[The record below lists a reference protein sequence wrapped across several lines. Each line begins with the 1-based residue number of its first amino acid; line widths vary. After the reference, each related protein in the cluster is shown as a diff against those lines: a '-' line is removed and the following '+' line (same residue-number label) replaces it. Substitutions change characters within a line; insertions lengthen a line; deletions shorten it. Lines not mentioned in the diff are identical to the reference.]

1 MAIERLRMKLDRL
14 LAHSGLAD
22 VELVIFDTHGESIG
36 RGAHPLSF
44 AHRVAYTSPP
54 ASRALMNASKNSL
67 KQVSSKGRWLSAF
80 QTEVGLCYLTE
91 LLSEL
96 MKPVEKVDDLFY
108 SDTST
113 SLDFFIT
120 TKAFNEDYSAM
131 KLRCAPRVTGP
142 NLLFKT
148 GSRAVKRQEKV
159 PLYINA
165 PSIFARFRIMPSCN
179 SWDLCRIA

>member
-1 MAIERLRMKLDRL
+1 MAIERLRMKLVRL

-67 KQVSSKGRWLSAF
+67 QTSKLSRGRRLSTF
-80 QTEVGLCYLTE
+80 QTEDLAFATLTE

-120 TKAFNEDYSAM
+120 TKAFNEGLLSNEIT
-131 KLRCAPRVTGP
+131 LR
-142 NLLFKT
+142 
-148 GSRAVKRQEKV
+148 SSE
-159 PLYINA
+159 
-165 PSIFARFRIMPSCN
+165 
-179 SWDLCRIA
+179 